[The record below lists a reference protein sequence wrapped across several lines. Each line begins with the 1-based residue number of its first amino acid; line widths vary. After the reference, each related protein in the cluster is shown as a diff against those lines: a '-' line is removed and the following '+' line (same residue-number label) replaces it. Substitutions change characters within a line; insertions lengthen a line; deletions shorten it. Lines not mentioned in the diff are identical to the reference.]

1 MKVEILGGIKRRR
14 RWHWEEKARLVEETL
29 APGATVAEVGRRH
42 GVAPSLLFYWRR
54 QARDGLLEHR
64 MSAPVLVPVEV
75 ADTAPTVAITT
86 DSPAQRRGLIDRAWW
101 RPVHPG

>member
-1 MKVEILGGIKRRR
+1 
-14 RWHWEEKARLVEETL
+14 
-29 APGATVAEVGRRH
+29 
-42 GVAPSLLFYWRR
+42 
-54 QARDGLLEHR
+54 

-75 ADTAPTVAITT
+75 ADTAPTVAIAT